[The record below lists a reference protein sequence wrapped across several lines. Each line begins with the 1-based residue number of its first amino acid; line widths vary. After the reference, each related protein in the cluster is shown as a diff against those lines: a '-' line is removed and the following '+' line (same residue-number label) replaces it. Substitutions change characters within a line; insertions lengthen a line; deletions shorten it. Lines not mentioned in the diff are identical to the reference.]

1 MRIDIRKQCGPPS
14 FFKAVVRPAP
24 PASLITVPSRF
35 AHAIALIDEAN
46 AADPHTVLV
55 RGVQRP
61 KELAHAELVTE
72 WVLRLRPDASEEL
85 LLAAHA
91 HHIRRWLLPRTSY
104 PAGRHGYLEWKTEL
118 RRRHAADLRA
128 ILTTAG
134 YDEPTIARGCAILQ
148 KHGLTRDPEVRTLED
163 ALCLVFLETQFE
175 DTAAR
180 LDRPKMID
188 VLRKSI
194 GKMSPEGVQAA
205 AALPLPEHLRAM
217 LLEAAAVG

>member
-1 MRIDIRKQCGPPS
+1 MS
-14 FFKAVVRPAP
+14 
-24 PASLITVPSRF
+24 SRF
-35 AHAIALIDEAN
+35 AQALALIDEAN
-46 AADPHTVLV
+46 SADPNTLTV
-55 RGVQRP
+55 RGLPRP
-61 KELAHAELVTE
+61 KELAHAEMVTA
-72 WVLRLRPDASEEL
+72 WVRRLRPEASEPL
-85 LLAAHA
+85 LLAARA
-91 HHIRRWLLPRTSY
+91 HHIRRWLLPRTAY

-134 YDEPTIARGCAILQ
+134 YDPPAIDRACAILQ

-163 ALCLVFLETQFE
+163 ALCLVFLETQYE
-175 DTAAR
+175 ETAAK
-180 LDRPKMID
+180 LDRVKMID

-205 AALPLPEHLRAM
+205 AALPLPEHLRTM

>member
-1 MRIDIRKQCGPPS
+1 VN
-14 FFKAVVRPAP
+14 A
-24 PASLITVPSRF
+24 RF
-35 AHAIALIDEAN
+35 ARAIALIDEAN
-46 AADPHTVLV
+46 AADPHTLLV

-85 LLAAHA
+85 LLAARA
-91 HHIRRWLLPRTSY
+91 HHIRRWTLPRAGY

-118 RRRHAADLRA
+118 RKRHAADLRA
-128 ILTTAG
+128 ILATTG
-134 YDEPTIARGCAILQ
+134 YDEPAIARACAILQ

-163 ALCLVFLETQFE
+163 ALCLVFLETQYE
-175 DTAAR
+175 ETASR
-180 LDRPKMID
+180 LDRAKMID

-194 GKMSPEGVQAA
+194 GKMSAQGVEAA

-217 LLEAAAVG
+217 LLEAAGVG